1 MDSYR
6 TQYEKFYEAED
17 YYWGKEPADFLERLI
32 ALKPPRR
39 GMKILD
45 IGCGE
50 GKDAVYMAKKGYTV
64 TAFDLTE
71 AGIEKTKKYAA
82 ETGVKINAYVD
93 DINTFETDER
103 FDIIYSSGTLQYL
116 FDDKIASFFEKIQK
130 MTNPHGLN
138 YFNVFVRKTFITDA
152 PDWDKEE
159 KLWETGAL
167 FTWYAD
173 WKIHYLDETIFDCHS
188 CDTPHQHCMDS
199 ILAEKM
205 IMNYRK

>member
-1 MDSYR
+1 MDSDR
-6 TQYEKFYEAED
+6 TIYQKLYEAEE
-17 YYWGKEPADFLERLI
+17 YYWGKEPAKFLNQLI
-32 ALKPPRR
+32 TMKPPRP

-71 AGIEKTKKYAA
+71 SGIAKTKQLAA
-82 ETGVKINAYVD
+82 ETGVKLNAYVD
-93 DINTFETDER
+93 DINTFQTDER

-116 FDDKIASFFEKIQK
+116 YDDQIDGFFEKVQR

-138 YFNVFVRKTFITDA
+138 YFNVFVEKPFLEQA

-159 KLWETGAL
+159 KLWQTGWL
-167 FTWYAD
+167 FTHYAE
-173 WKIHYLDETIFDCHS
+173 WKIHTINETIINCES
-188 CDTPHQHCMDS
+188 GGTPHKHCLDS
-199 ILAEKM
+199 ILAEK
-205 IMNYRK
+205 IIYKKS